1 MHVAALRRLPPPI
14 RPLSRLIAAC
24 AAAVALAA
32 CEPIT
37 SAGIATGPSTGPLID
52 PGQPVPVAL
61 LVPGGTGSPDLDWLA
76 RSLTNAARM
85 AAADAQGATI
95 DLRVYQTGAEAAPA
109 VARATEAVGAGARV
123 IVGPLHADAANA
135 VGAAVRGQGINVLSF
150 SNNTE
155 VAGGNV
161 FTIGTS
167 FANVA
172 DRLVG
177 YGMSQGKRRYMIVAE
192 NDLAGQIG
200 AAAITTAIQ
209 RRGGTLL
216 GTASHDI
223 SQTSIDAVVPGAA
236 TAARNGQIDAVFVTA
251 NQEAVLPYLSAR
263 LRESG
268 TTDVAQLMGLTRFDE
283 PAARLALP
291 GVQGGWFALPDT
303 ALRGQFENRYRSA
316 YGERPHPLA
325 GLAYDAVAAIAA
337 GARAGRRDAVTTRG
351 LTRAGGFSGVNGVF
365 RLRPDGTA
373 ERGLAVATVRNNQVV
388 ILDPAPRAFGGFGS

>member
-1 MHVAALRRLPPPI
+1 MLAAALRRLPPPI
-14 RPLSRLIAAC
+14 RPLSRLAAAC
-24 AAAVALAA
+24 AAALSLAA
-32 CEPIT
+32 CEPL
-37 SAGIATGPSTGPLID
+37 ALGGAAGPSTGPMID
-52 PGQPVPVAL
+52 PSQPVPVAL
-61 LVPGGTGSPDLDWLA
+61 LVPGGTGSADLDWLA

-95 DLRVYQTGAEAAPA
+95 DLRVYETGADAGPAAARASEA
-109 VARATEAVGAGARV
+109 VASGARV

-135 VGAAVRGQGINVLSF
+135 AGAAVRGQGINVLSF

-161 FTIGTS
+161 FTLGTS
-167 FANVA
+167 FANIA

-177 YGMSQGKRRYMIVAE
+177 YGLSQGKRRYMIVAE
-192 NDLAGQIG
+192 NDIAGQLG

-209 RRGGTLL
+209 RRGGALL

-223 SQTSIDAVVPGAA
+223 SQSSIDGVIPGAA
-236 TAARNGQIDAVFVTA
+236 AAARNGQIDAVFVTA
-251 NQEAVLPYLSAR
+251 NQQAVLPYLSAR
-263 LRESG
+263 LKESG
-268 TTDVAQLMGLTRFDE
+268 TTDLAQLMGLTRFDE
-283 PAARLALP
+283 PAARLSLP

-303 ALRGQFENRYRSA
+303 TLRAQFESRYQSA

-337 GARAGRRDAVTTRG
+337 GARAGRRDAVATGG
-351 LTRAGGFSGVNGVF
+351 LTRASGFAGVNGVF

-388 ILDPAPRAFGGFGS
+388 VLDPAPRAFGGFGF